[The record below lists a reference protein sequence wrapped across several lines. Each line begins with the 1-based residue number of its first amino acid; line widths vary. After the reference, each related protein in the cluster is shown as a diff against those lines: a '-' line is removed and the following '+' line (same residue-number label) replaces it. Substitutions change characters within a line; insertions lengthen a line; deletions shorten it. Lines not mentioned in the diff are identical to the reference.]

1 MDVKLSIIIPLFNE
15 EGNLEPLYTR
25 LTQVMQNLDK
35 SYEIIFIDDGSTDN
49 SFQILN
55 RLHQKDECVKA
66 IRFTRNFGQHVA
78 IRAGLNYSK
87 GDYVVLMDADLQDQP
102 EEIVKLLDK
111 IYEGYDIVY
120 GIRRKRKDNFFKS
133 ITSSGFRWLL
143 SILTHQN
150 INPDLGTFQIMT
162 RRVID
167 YINKLRERSRF
178 HNGLVAW
185 LGFPYSFVTV
195 EHDKRF
201 AGKTKYNLWKLIQHA
216 TEGIV
221 SFSDVPLHLA
231 GYFGL
236 TVSLISFIIGV
247 YMIIRWFLS
256 GVPIPGYTSIIVSL
270 FFIGGVILIVLEM
283 IGLYIGRIHID
294 VKQRPLYIVRDI
306 LDKSGI

>member
-120 GIRRKRKDNFFKS
+120 LECTPFK
-133 ITSSGFRWLL
+133 
-143 SILTHQN
+143 
-150 INPDLGTFQIMT
+150 
-162 RRVID
+162 
-167 YINKLRERSRF
+167 
-178 HNGLVAW
+178 
-185 LGFPYSFVTV
+185 
-195 EHDKRF
+195 
-201 AGKTKYNLWKLIQHA
+201 
-216 TEGIV
+216 
-221 SFSDVPLHLA
+221 
-231 GYFGL
+231 
-236 TVSLISFIIGV
+236 
-247 YMIIRWFLS
+247 
-256 GVPIPGYTSIIVSL
+256 
-270 FFIGGVILIVLEM
+270 LE
-283 IGLYIGRIHID
+283 
-294 VKQRPLYIVRDI
+294 
-306 LDKSGI
+306 S